1 MTIVKIILGIL
12 LFCTA
17 NLATLIAAHAVMIDV
32 GTLPDDGTSVSF
44 TGDLISGGLDI
55 YDFSMLGDVN
65 NGDSSFLNIQT
76 FGQGGFTLMDTEIGL
91 YDALGIL
98 ITSDDDDNGDDPFT
112 ILYSLLTFGDGDP
125 LGTTV
130 DSIAGEDGTLVAGAY
145 TLVVGGFS
153 TDFTQDIN
161 DITGGTS
168 AGDYNI
174 QFTHRAPVPAPAPAN
189 IPTLPSNALILLAL
203 LVTTFAVRH
212 LRQI

>member
-1 MTIVKIILGIL
+1 
-12 LFCTA
+12 
-17 NLATLIAAHAVMIDV
+17 
-32 GTLPDDGTSVSF
+32 
-44 TGDLISGGLDI
+44 
-55 YDFSMLGDVN
+55 
-65 NGDSSFLNIQT
+65 
-76 FGQGGFTLMDTEIGL
+76 MDTEIGL

-168 AGDYNI
+168 AGVIDGV
-174 QFTHRAPVPAPAPAN
+174 RAR
-189 IPTLPSNALILLAL
+189 I
-203 LVTTFAVRH
+203 FAAVYSGQNVQPGPY
-212 LRQI
+212 L